1 MNGHRPRL
9 LLASASPRRRQ
20 LLADAGFEFEVV
32 PPTVKEISSG
42 TVTLCE
48 ATTWN
53 ALRKGLVVARTH
65 PDEVVLAA
73 DTLVELKGT
82 VIGKPA
88 DRTEA
93 AHILRLLSGQTHVV
107 ASSVFIAHLR
117 DGKSENFTV
126 LSRVVFK
133 KLSDRMIEEYLARI
147 DPLDKAGAYA
157 AQGDGRAIIA
167 RIIGSRSNV
176 IGLPMEKTRAALARF
191 AVRPLPCLTPNDFP
205 EPSVFRSERRR
216 ALRLSPAA
224 ARDRGTRR

>member
-1 MNGHRPRL
+1 MNGRRPRL

-32 PPTVKEISSG
+32 TPTVDEVSSA
-42 TVTLCE
+42 TFTLRE

-53 ALRKGLVVARTH
+53 ALRKGLTAARAH

-73 DTLVELKGT
+73 DTLVELGGR

-88 DRTEA
+88 DRAEA
-93 AHILRLLSGQTHVV
+93 VRLLRLLSGQTHVV

-117 DGKSENFTV
+117 GGKSENFTV

-133 KLSDRMIEEYLARI
+133 KLNDRVIKEYLDRI

-157 AQGDGRAIIA
+157 AQGEGGGVIA
-167 RIIGSRSNV
+167 RIMGSRSNV
-176 IGLPMEKTRAALARF
+176 IGLPMEKTGAALARF
-191 AVRPLPCLTPNDFP
+191 GIGRAPPN
-205 EPSVFRSERRR
+205 
-216 ALRLSPAA
+216 A
-224 ARDRGTRR
+224 